1 VPSTTSSAVHA
12 RHLSRHYV
20 DQQTSTT
27 SRKNLNPFLLIRS
40 HRQHPATTCNL
51 SRVGP
56 YPRVQIRGR
65 LWSSVAVDVATD
77 VGQEIFVLW
86 LQSAVY
92 PVAEHLIPS
101 QVFHDQASQWVSGD
115 HRSCTLRLV
124 WHPVGLAQP
133 DHAAAQ
139 GRPSTEPVRASCGSA
154 PRLSCGSPWGEAGG
168 MPHPA
173 RPGPAAAILVSG
185 HPGGLPAR

>member
-1 VPSTTSSAVHA
+1 
-12 RHLSRHYV
+12 
-20 DQQTSTT
+20 
-27 SRKNLNPFLLIRS
+27 
-40 HRQHPATTCNL
+40 
-51 SRVGP
+51 
-56 YPRVQIRGR
+56 
-65 LWSSVAVDVATD
+65 

-101 QVFHDQASQWVSGD
+101 QVFTTRLLNGSAGD

-139 GRPSTEPVRASCGSA
+139 GQPSTEPVRAFMWLC
-154 PRLSCGSPWGEAGG
+154 PWA
-168 MPHPA
+168 
-173 RPGPAAAILVSG
+173 VVW
-185 HPGGLPAR
+185 